1 MTENLTQPDTEPT
14 TGEGTAP
21 PEIVPLT
28 WTNLVD
34 AVTAAGA
41 GVFLA
46 TAGADGRPH
55 VAYVMPGWDDERM
68 WISIFGNSQKATNLR
83 HCTAVAMTCDPSL
96 ETNVLIR
103 ATARL
108 VNDPAETAR
117 LWDAKPLPYDPS
129 MFFAGPED
137 PLTQFVELV
146 PTHASIRPM
155 GPGPVRRWH
164 SGD

>member
-1 MTENLTQPDTEPT
+1 MSNDLTPSDSD
-14 TGEGTAP
+14 GATAAGSVHP
-21 PEIVPLT
+21 ATVPLA
-28 WTNLVD
+28 WTELVD
-34 AVTAAGA
+34 AVTTAGS

-46 TAGADGRPH
+46 TTGGDGRPH

-68 WISIFGNSQKATNLR
+68 WISIFGNSQKAANLR
-83 HCTAVAMTCDPSL
+83 HSTAVAMTCDPSL

-108 VNDPAETAR
+108 VTDPAETAH
-117 LWDAKPLPYDPS
+117 LWDAKRLPYDPS
-129 MFFAGPED
+129 LFFSGPDD

-146 PTHASIRPM
+146 PTHASIRVM

-164 SGD
+164 AGV